1 MTILKIKF
9 IILMFSILIVINA
22 KPYLIYMDNVQND
35 HLKAYGVVYTLVE
48 KGFEISWLLNYR
60 GGSFLIEGDNS
71 VKDIIMKSKVSFD
84 ELSIEDV
91 VKIESIL
98 EESNCSKESISVPSK
113 IAVYTPD
120 TSNPW
125 DDAVTMALEYAEI
138 PYDKVYDDEILAG
151 KLADYDWLHLHHE
164 DFTGQMGKFYA
175 SYGTAD
181 WYKEK
186 YKIEKARAFKYGF
199 KSVPELKK
207 NIALIIRDYVEKG
220 GFLFAMCASTDT
232 LDIALATLNTDI
244 CAPEIDETP
253 IDPDY
258 KEKLDFKTCFAFE
271 NFEII
276 TNPYIYEFSNIDIE
290 VKNAYSSIKT
300 FRLFE
305 FAAKFD
311 RTAAILTQNHTR
323 IIKDFLGQTTAFN
336 KKTVK
341 SDVLV
346 LGFLN
351 DNQVKYI
358 HGIRGKGTF
367 TFLGGHDPEDYAHLV
382 GEKETK
388 LELHKN
394 SPGYRLIL
402 NNILFPSVK
411 KNKLKT

>member
-1 MTILKIKF
+1 
-9 IILMFSILIVINA
+9 
-22 KPYLIYMDNVQND
+22 MDNIQND
-35 HLKAYGVVYTLVE
+35 HLKAYGVVYRLVE
-48 KGFEISWLLNYR
+48 KGYSINWLLNYR
-60 GGSFLIEGDNS
+60 GGAFLIEGDNT
-71 VKDIIMKSKVSFD
+71 VKDVISKAGVSFD
-84 ELSIEDV
+84 ELSREDLIRIEN
-91 VKIESIL
+91 II
-98 EESNCSKESISVPSK
+98 EESNCSKEYISRPSK

-125 DDAVTMALEYAEI
+125 DDAVTMALEYADI

-151 KLADYDWLHLHHE
+151 VLKDYDWLHLHHE

-186 YKIEKARAFKYGF
+186 YMTEKERAKLHGF
-199 KSVPELKK
+199 SSVPELKK
-207 NIALIIRDYVEKG
+207 NIAVLIRDYVEKG

-232 LDIALATLNTDI
+232 LDIALSTLKTDI
-244 CAPEIDETP
+244 CSPEIDETP
-253 IDPDY
+253 IDNDY
-258 KEKLDFKTCFAFE
+258 RSKIDYSLCFAFE
-271 NFEII
+271 NFNIL
-276 TNPYIYEFSNIDIE
+276 TNPYIYEFSDIDIE
-290 VKNAYSSIKT
+290 VKNAFSSIKT

-336 KKTVK
+336 KITLKP
-341 SDVLV
+341 DVLV

-351 DNQVKYI
+351 DAQVKYI

-388 LELHKN
+388 LEFHKN